1 MTTAMIRVAKNMV
14 SEYESLKESE
24 IASNAFAT
32 IELLTMITLPVLLP
46 IAIIL
51 SV

>member
-14 SEYESLKESE
+14 SEVENLKDTE
-24 IASNAFAT
+24 ITSTIFAA
-32 IELLTMITLPVLLP
+32 IELITMTTLPLLLP